1 MKNVLRFAILILM
14 LSSSAFAQKYITKN
28 GKIDFYSDA
37 PMEKIEGKNN
47 QVKAALD
54 ATKGDIVF
62 QVLITSFEFKQ
73 ALMQEHFN
81 ENYMESPKFPNSTFK
96 GKISNLKDIN
106 FSKNGRYNAVI
117 EGDLTIHGT
126 TKKVKQS
133 GTIEVKAGKII
144 AFCKFNLVVK
154 DYNINIPSA
163 VAGKIAEQVQVTVD
177 ATMDLKNN

>member
-1 MKNVLRFAILILM
+1 MKNGLKFFFVLTM
-14 LSSSAFAQKYITKN
+14 LSSSVFAQKYITKN

-37 PMEKIEGKNN
+37 PMEKIEAKNN

-54 ATKGDIVF
+54 ASNGDIVF

-81 ENYMESPKFPNSTFK
+81 ENYMESPKFPNSIFK
-96 GKISNLKDIN
+96 GKIINLKEIN
-106 FSKNGRYNAVI
+106 FSKNGKYNAVI
-117 EGDLTIHGT
+117 EGELTIHGV

-133 GTIEVKAGKII
+133 GSIEIKDTKVI
-144 AFCKFNLVVK
+144 ANCKFNLAVK

-163 VAGKIAEQVQVTVD
+163 VAGKIAEKVQVTVD
-177 ATMDLKNN
+177 VTMDQKK